1 MAIVETLFDFI
12 SASVGA
18 ICGAVFAFF
27 LNRRR
32 NRRMASQQV
41 VSRQALEKVKLENE
55 KLLAIIQEKENM
67 ICKCRCKY
75 WGHRH
80 SQARKRPSKKELS
93 NLGVNQAIL

>member
-67 ICKCRCKY
+67 ILQMQMQILRTQP
-75 WGHRH
+75 G
-80 SQARKRPSKKELS
+80 KKKTK
-93 NLGVNQAIL
+93 QK

>member
-18 ICGAVFAFF
+18 ICGAVFAYF

-67 ICKCRCKY
+67 ILQMQMQIL
-75 WGHRH
+75 GT
-80 SQARKRPSKKELS
+80 QAQPGKKKTKQKRT
-93 NLGVNQAIL
+93 I

>member
-67 ICKCRCKY
+67 ILQMQMQILGTQTQPGKKKTK
-75 WGHRH
+75 
-80 SQARKRPSKKELS
+80 QKRT
-93 NLGVNQAIL
+93 I

>member
-67 ICKCRCKY
+67 ILQMQMQILGTQTQPGKKKTK
-75 WGHRH
+75 
-80 SQARKRPSKKELS
+80 QKR
-93 NLGVNQAIL
+93 II